1 MTGIMA
7 ASAIGGGAG
16 GGGGVSLTAVIFG
29 GEFASDWNNS
39 AWVFGNNTCTPSGGL
54 APYTYLWSYTGT
66 TGGSWGFT
74 GSATA
79 AAVNPTVSGVSGT
92 ATATLIC
99 TVTDAA
105 ANVVASNEATYVFE
119 NIFF

>member
-1 MTGIMA
+1 MTGILI

-16 GGGGVSLTAVIFG
+16 GGGVSLAAVIG
-29 GEFASDWNNS
+29 NGDSASDWNNS
-39 AWVFGNNTCTPSGGL
+39 SWIFGSNSCVATGGTP
-54 APYTYLWSYTGT
+54 PYTYLWTYSGT
-66 TGGSWGFT
+66 SGGSWGFV

-79 AAVNPTVSGVSGT
+79 ATVQPTVSGVTGT
-92 ATATLIC
+92 AIATLIC

-105 ANVVASNEATYVFE
+105 ANVVASNEATYAFE